1 VRKLQFVVSV
11 PLVLA
16 CGVQAQTTHVEAR
29 CSKAANAFTN
39 YDFMSIN
46 ERLVESTTVTNPTKR
61 DTPRL
66 DITLDNRALAT
77 SELTFSAPAAG
88 MRTGRL
94 RGLWP
99 RRRRTKSQFLDI
111 GAGVNSA
118 PTRDPLAPIGLHPES
133 RMDP

>member
-1 VRKLQFVVSV
+1 MRKLQFVLSV
-11 PLVLA
+11 PLVLVY
-16 CGVQAQTTHVEAR
+16 GVQAKTTHVEPR
-29 CSKAANAFTN
+29 CTKAVNASTN
-39 YDFMSIN
+39 YEFMSIT

-66 DITLDNRALAT
+66 DITLDNQALAT
-77 SELTFSAPAAG
+77 SELTFSAPSPVV
-88 MRTGRL
+88 RTGRL

-99 RRRRTKSQFLDI
+99 KRRRIKSQFLDI

-118 PTRDPLAPIGLHPES
+118 PTRDPLAPNGLQPES